1 MQVLIKETKYELEDF
16 KLVILIKIVLAK
28 NILILLYSY

>member
-28 NILILLYSY
+28 NILTLLYSY